1 MFKELL
7 FGCCVIAAQ
16 KQPLGVFYKKS
27 CFAQFRKFHWKTT
40 VIESLFNKVADL
52 QACNFTKKR
61 LQHRCFPVKFVKFF
75 RTTILKNIC
84 ERLLLAGELWNY
96 KTSSTWKLP
105 LPRFKFWL
113 KISGAIAVIISPRWR
128 GNTHYGKWWHHE
140 VNTAQKMKFS
150 IQDFFSKCD
159 QIRSFPQISQI
170 LVNYLLLF
178 SLFSAQI
185 SFRKILL
192 CITQKIGLT
201 KTKYE

>member
-27 CFAQFRKFHWKTT
+27 CFVRFGKFHRKTT

-128 GNTHYGKWWHHE
+128 GNTHYGNDDIMKLTLHKKW
-140 VNTAQKMKFS
+140 
-150 IQDFFSKCD
+150 
-159 QIRSFPQISQI
+159 SFPFRISS
-170 LVNYLLLF
+170 VNVTR
-178 SLFSAQI
+178 SAV
-185 SFRKILL
+185 FPKFP
-192 CITQKIGLT
+192 KF
-201 KTKYE
+201 